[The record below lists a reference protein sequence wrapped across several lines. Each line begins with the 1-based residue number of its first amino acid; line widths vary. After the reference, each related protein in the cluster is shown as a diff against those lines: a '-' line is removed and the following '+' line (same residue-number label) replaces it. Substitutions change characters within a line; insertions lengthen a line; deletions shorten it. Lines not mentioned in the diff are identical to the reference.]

1 MLNKEESKK
10 MYMAENQLP
19 PMISGGGQSLK
30 ALILDIY
37 KKAQVEK

>member
-10 MYMAENQLP
+10 MYIAENNSPQV
-19 PMISGGGQSLK
+19 ISWEGQSLK